1 MSIGINDKFLSDV
14 KMSDELYYESLTDE
28 LESLIEAELS
38 KPEEEINEA
47 FIDDCCV
54 AIEYLCSV
62 RTGEAIKSYET
73 IVDIESMIKSYHR
86 RAKTIYISSAA
97 CAAVAILCA
106 GLFSLRFADVNK
118 QSNLRPYESPVDLS
132 ERTETNGSNNNIE
145 ESETIEYS
153 QTTENI
159 TTLEPVST
167 TEQIATDV
175 ITPPG
180 ITRPIPTIYRLDV
193 FARPGTSL
201 TFKDESLIDLSGIT
215 VVVSYSDNSTEI
227 IPIEECQ
234 VDIGTADENGKVK
247 VTVTYKYVCADV
259 YVTVDPT
266 VE

>member
-14 KMSDELYYESLTDE
+14 KMSDELYYESLISE

-38 KPEEEINEA
+38 KPEAEISET

-54 AIEYLCSV
+54 AIEYLHSV
-62 RTGEAIKSYET
+62 QKGEAINAYET

-97 CAAVAILCA
+97 CAAVAILCTV
-106 GLFSLRFADVNK
+106 FSLRFADVNDP
-118 QSNLRPYESPVDLS
+118 SHLRPKEASGGFH
-132 ERTETNGSNNNIE
+132 EKTEANKSTE
-145 ESETIEYS
+145 EETTTIPFS

-167 TEQIATDV
+167 TEQIATDI

-180 ITRPIPTIYRLDV
+180 ITQPIPTIYRLDV
-193 FARPGTSL
+193 LANPGTCL
-201 TFKDESLIDLSGIT
+201 RFEDESLIDLSGVT
-215 VVVSYSDNSTEI
+215 VVVSYSDNSTETV
-227 IPIEECQ
+227 PLEECQ

-247 VTVTYKYVCADV
+247 VTVTYKYVSADF